1 MTERKNNL
9 TDYLAVGIINFAG
22 VYFWIQIVN
31 MTSSAGLRIFS
42 YIVYVLTGILSSY
55 LFFRKRGVI
64 DQIQVAKTTI
74 ISWLISVL
82 MLASVLQT
90 EGLTFYP
97 ILLFCFG
104 LGGFIGSRVVIQ
116 EVDSRKDPLNEE
128 EL

>member
-9 TDYLAVGIINFAG
+9 TDYLAAGIINFAG

-64 DQIQVAKTTI
+64 DQVQVGKTTI
-74 ISWLISVL
+74 ISWLISIL

-97 ILLFCFG
+97 VLLFCFG
-104 LGGFIGSRVVIQ
+104 FGSLIGSRIVIQ
-116 EVDSRKDPLNEE
+116 EADTRKDPQIEE